1 MGLPV
6 YQLALDVRVAT
17 GGTVTQPSGGTP
29 VAWTIPAG
37 VYADFQAVVTAIAS
51 ALATAIPGSWGGS
64 VLAYGQSGIS
74 IGHATTNFDLTVDP
88 TLASWLSLPATSTDV
103 RTVTSTGTPPTG
115 FWPRF
120 DVESYEASYRHLRYQ
135 GEAEGELPDGGL
147 VSTRALVSLDQLV
160 RSDELAQWRLLRGYL
175 ARGVRVRVWLDRA
188 IATAWSWTERRGRLD
203 LAIDEGAHGTEYAA
217 PPDPTYSRHRL
228 TGVVL

>member
-17 GGTVTQPSGGTP
+17 GGTVTQPSGGAP

-37 VYADFQAVVTAIAS
+37 TYADYQAVVTAIAS
-51 ALATAIPGSWGGS
+51 ALATAIPGSWGGL
-64 VLAYGQSGIS
+64 VLSYGQSGIS
-74 IGHATTNFDLTVDP
+74 IGHGTTNFDLTVDP
-88 TLASWLSLPATSTDV
+88 TLAGWFALPAESKDV
-103 RTVTSTGTPPTG
+103 RTVTSTGTPPSG

-120 DVESYEASYRHLRYQ
+120 DVERFEPSYRHLRYQ
-135 GEAEGELPDGGL
+135 GEAGGALPDGGL
-147 VSTRALVSLDQLV
+147 VSTRALVSFEQLV

-175 ARGVRVRVWLDRA
+175 ARGVRVRVWLDR
-188 IATAWSWTERRGRLD
+188 TVTDRWRWEERRGRLD
-203 LAIDEGAHGTEYAA
+203 LVIDEGAHGTQYAA